1 MNFTSFIAKR
11 YFFAKSKWNIVNI
24 ISLSASLVLVLATSS
39 FFVVLS
45 VFSGLKGFGVNYTKA
60 FDPDI
65 SVFSKSKKFF
75 LYSEVS
81 NGIANISEINSFT
94 FELKE
99 KVGVQNEGNSSFVT
113 MVGVDKN
120 YASVYEIEKL
130 IETGKWLYNTDG
142 INESVV
148 SYTLADQLRLGLFNY
163 GGGINILVPSLKQK
177 SFYLKPYSTSLHMV
191 SGVFSS
197 GDLEQNNT
205 IYVPLD
211 SAKKILGINKSLA
224 SSIGIKLNNP
234 SRVNAVVVNLKEK
247 LGDDFFIKTREEL
260 NDTYFKMIKSEE
272 IILNLVMGLILIV
285 AMFNAI
291 GAIIILIVE
300 KQNDIRILN
309 KLGAKNSAVKILFFK
324 HGMLITL
331 LGGGLGVFLGI
342 IAVYL
347 QESLGIIHLSGTQ
360 IPYPVSLNAFNLFVV
375 FGWILLIGAV
385 GSGISLL
392 SLRKVKL

>member
-39 FFVVLS
+39 FFIVLS
-45 VFSGLKGFGVNYTKA
+45 VFSGLKGFGSNYTKA

-81 NGIANISEINSFT
+81 EGMANYSEINSFT
-94 FELKE
+94 VELKE
-99 KVGVQNEGNSSFVT
+99 KVAVQNEGNSSFVT
-113 MVGVDKN
+113 MIGVDKN
-120 YASVYEIEKL
+120 YNSVYDIEKHL
-130 IETGKWLYNTDG
+130 ETGRWLLNQQG
-142 INESVV
+142 MNESVV
-148 SYTLADQLRLGLFNY
+148 SYNLADQLRLGLFNY
-163 GGGINILVPSLKQK
+163 GGGINVLVPSLKQNNFF
-177 SFYLKPYSTSLHMV
+177 SKPYSTSLHMV

-197 GDLEQNNT
+197 SDLERNNT
-205 IYVPLD
+205 IYVPFS
-211 SAKKILGINKSLA
+211 SAKKILGINENLA
-224 SSIGIKLNNP
+224 SSIGIKLNDH
-234 SRVNAVVVNLKEK
+234 SRVNNVVANLKKK
-247 LGDDFFIKTREEL
+247 LGKDFFIKTREEL
-260 NDTYFKMIKSEE
+260 NETYFKMIKSEE

-309 KLGAKNSAVKILFFK
+309 KLGAKDSEVKILFFK

-331 LGGGLGVFLGI
+331 IGGCFGLLLGI
-342 IAVYL
+342 ITVYF
-347 QESLGIIHLSGTQ
+347 QESLGVIYLSGTQ
-360 IPYPVSLNAFNLFVV
+360 IPYPVSLNEFNLFIV
-375 FGWILLIGAV
+375 FGWILFVGVIG
-385 GSGISLL
+385 SSISLL

>member
-1 MNFTSFIAKR
+1 MNFTSFIATR

-39 FFVVLS
+39 FFIVLS
-45 VFSGLKGFGVNYTKA
+45 VFSGLKGFGINYTKA

-81 NGIANISEINSFT
+81 NRIANISEINNFT

-99 KVGVQNEGNSSFVT
+99 KVAVQNEGNSSFVT
-113 MVGVDKN
+113 MVGVDRN
-120 YASVYEIEKL
+120 YSSVYEIEKL
-130 IETGKWLYNTDG
+130 IDTGRWLFNQEG

-148 SYTLADQLRLGLFNY
+148 SYSLADQLRLGLFNY
-163 GGGINILVPSLKQK
+163 GGGINVLVPNLKQNN
-177 SFYLKPYSTSLHMV
+177 FFLRPYRASLHMI

-197 GDLEQNNT
+197 SDLNQDNT

-211 SAKKILGINKSLA
+211 SAKKILGINTNLA
-224 SSIGIKLNNP
+224 SSIGIKLDDHSSVNN
-234 SRVNAVVVNLKEK
+234 VVVNLKEK
-247 LGDDFFIKTREEL
+247 LGKDFFIKTREEI
-260 NDTYFKMIKSEE
+260 NETYFKMIKSEE

-309 KLGAKNSAVKILFFK
+309 KLGAKNSAIKILFFK
-324 HGMLITL
+324 HGMFITL
-331 LGGGLGVFLGI
+331 MGGGLGVFFGI
-342 IAVYL
+342 LAVYL
-347 QESLGIIHLSGTQ
+347 QESLGIIYLSGTQ
-360 IPYPVSLNAFNLFVV
+360 IPYPVSLNTLNLFVV
-375 FGWILLIGAV
+375 FGWILFV
-385 GSGISLL
+385 GVLGSSISLL
-392 SLRKVKL
+392 SLRKIKP

>member
-11 YFFAKSKWNIVNI
+11 YFFTKSKWNIVNI

-45 VFSGLKGFGVNYTKA
+45 VFSGLKGFGANYTKA

-75 LYSEVS
+75 LYTEVS
-81 NGIANISEINSFT
+81 SGIANISEINSFT
-94 FELKE
+94 VELKE
-99 KVGVQNEGNSSFVT
+99 RVGVQNEGNSSFVT

-130 IETGKWLYNTDG
+130 IETGKWLSNTNG

-148 SYTLADQLRLGLFNY
+148 SYNLADQLRLGLFNY
-163 GGGINILVPSLKQK
+163 GGGINILVPSLKQN
-177 SFYLKPYSTSLHMV
+177 SFFLKPYSTSLHMV

-197 GDLEQNNT
+197 GDLEKNNT
-205 IYVPLD
+205 IYIPLD
-211 SAKKILGINKSLA
+211 SAKKILGINNSLA
-224 SSIGIKLNNP
+224 SSIGIKLNDP
-234 SRVNAVVVNLKEK
+234 SRVNNVVVKLKEK
-247 LGDDFFIKTREEL
+247 LGNDFFIKTREEL

-324 HGMLITL
+324 HGMFITL
-331 LGGGLGVFLGI
+331 IGGGLGVFLGI

-347 QESLGIIHLSGTQ
+347 QESLGIINLSGTQ
-360 IPYPVSLNAFNLFVV
+360 IPYPVSLNASNLFVV
-375 FGWILLIGAV
+375 LVWTLFVGVV
-385 GSGISLL
+385 GSSISLL

>member
-39 FFVVLS
+39 FFIVLS
-45 VFSGLKGFGVNYTKA
+45 VFSGLKGFGINYTKA

-81 NGIANISEINSFT
+81 NRIANISEINNFT

-99 KVGVQNEGNSSFVT
+99 KVAVQNEGNSSFVT
-113 MVGVDKN
+113 MVGVDRN
-120 YASVYEIEKL
+120 YSSVYEIEKL
-130 IETGKWLYNTDG
+130 IDTGRWLFNQEG

-148 SYTLADQLRLGLFNY
+148 SYSLADQLRLGLFNY
-163 GGGINILVPSLKQK
+163 GGGINVLVPNLKQNN
-177 SFYLKPYSTSLHMV
+177 FFLRPYRASLHMI

-197 GDLEQNNT
+197 SDLNQDNT

-211 SAKKILGINKSLA
+211 SAKKILGINTNLA
-224 SSIGIKLNNP
+224 SSIGIKLDDHSSVNN
-234 SRVNAVVVNLKEK
+234 VVVNLKEK
-247 LGDDFFIKTREEL
+247 LGKDFFIKTREEI
-260 NDTYFKMIKSEE
+260 NETYFKMIKSEE

-309 KLGAKNSAVKILFFK
+309 KLGAKNSAIKILFFK
-324 HGMLITL
+324 HGMFITL
-331 LGGGLGVFLGI
+331 MGGGLGVFFGI
-342 IAVYL
+342 LAVYL
-347 QESLGIIHLSGTQ
+347 QESLGIIYLSGTQ
-360 IPYPVSLNAFNLFVV
+360 IPYPVSLNTLNLFVV
-375 FGWILLIGAV
+375 FGWILFV
-385 GSGISLL
+385 GVLGSSISLL
-392 SLRKVKL
+392 SLRKIKP